1 MQNNHGW
8 TALLAAA
15 KRDNRELVEALLS
28 LGANLHI
35 ANDLQRVSDAKREI
49 VKGLVVEPI
58 KTQRWVYVQ
67 LVV

>member
-1 MQNNHGW
+1 MVLTFWRFLLCLTAVQNNHGW

-35 ANDLQRVSDAKREI
+35 ANDLQRVRMHKS
-49 VKGLVVEPI
+49 
-58 KTQRWVYVQ
+58 
-67 LVV
+67 